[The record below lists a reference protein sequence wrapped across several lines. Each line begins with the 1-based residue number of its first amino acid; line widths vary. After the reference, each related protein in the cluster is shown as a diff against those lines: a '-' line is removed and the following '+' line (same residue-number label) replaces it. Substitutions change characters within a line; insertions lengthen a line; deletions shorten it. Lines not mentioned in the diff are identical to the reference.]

1 MDDAK
6 FCGERVYRLVDAISL
21 PFLNFFIPKE
31 PWDSPFTLEMS
42 TLDETKIGNYI
53 ATIEVQL
60 ASYSIVPI
68 YLTIPLT
75 ILPAPFNNKPYFDP
89 KPPASATIEKTLK
102 SSSWNL

>member
-1 MDDAK
+1 LDDAK

-60 ASYSIVPI
+60 ASFSIVPI

-89 KPPASATIEKTLK
+89 KPPASATI
-102 SSSWNL
+102 